1 MRSRQTYDEDD
12 MFADSRMSFGDHI
25 EELRKHLWRA
35 IYGVLFFCVIG
46 FVLDQVGDAVGMDY
60 LGIGRP
66 LMKIIQAPVEQAI
79 VEFDEKNYQRIKK
92 DAENNPE
99 TKAALDPKPITL
111 LLSRE
116 ARAKLLGVP
125 TEQIVEGIE
134 IETSYKPLELME
146 NQRQADR
153 LLRRK
158 ALTTLS
164 AQEAMMTYF
173 KVTVIAGLVLASPWV
188 FWQIWSFIAKGLYP
202 NEKRYVYWAIGPSTG
217 LFIAGVLVCQF
228 LVMPRAVAGLLWFN
242 DFLGLTPDLRLNE
255 WLSLAI
261 MMPIVFG
268 LSFETPLIMVVLQ
281 KLGIMTPED
290 FKKKRKYAWFG
301 LAVFAMVITP
311 TGDALTMLY
320 LWLPMVALYE
330 SGIWV
335 CKLLPGAVEEELDVD
350 VPRSEDLIE
359 V

>member
-1 MRSRQTYDEDD
+1 MRTYDEDD

-35 IYGVLFFCVIG
+35 IYGVLFFMFIG
-46 FVLDQVGDAVGMDY
+46 FILDQVGDAVRMPY
-60 LGIGRP
+60 LGIGKP
-66 LMKIIQAPVEQAI
+66 LMKIIQAPVQMALN
-79 VEFDEKNYQRIKK
+79 EFYEKRYGKLQD
-92 DAENNPE
+92 DAKVDPSA
-99 TKAALDPKPITL
+99 KQVLDPKPLTVRYT
-111 LLSRE
+111 RE
-116 ARAKLLGVP
+116 QLAILRGTTPENVPEEFADVTGNMNPMQIHEAAR
-125 TEQIVEGIE
+125 GIQE
-134 IETSYKPLELME
+134 WIKPP
-146 NQRQADR
+146 
-153 LLRRK
+153 

-164 AQEAMMTYF
+164 AQETMMVYF

-188 FWQIWSFIAKGLYP
+188 AWQIWSFIAKGLYP
-202 NEKRYVYWAIGPSTG
+202 NEKRYVYWAVGPSVG
-217 LFIAGVLVCQF
+217 LFITGVLVCQF

-242 DFLGLTPDLRLNE
+242 DFLGFTPDLRLNE

-261 MMPIVFG
+261 MMPIAFG
-268 LSFETPLIMVVLQ
+268 LSFETPLVMVVLQ

-290 FKKKRKYAWFG
+290 FKKKRKWAWFG

-311 TGDALTMLY
+311 TGDAQTMLY
-320 LWLPMVALYE
+320 LWLPMVFLYE

-335 CKLLPGAVEEELDVD
+335 CKLLPGHEEEELDVD

>member
-1 MRSRQTYDEDD
+1 MRTHDEDD
-12 MFADSRMSFGDHI
+12 MFSDSRMSFGDHI
-25 EELRKHLWRA
+25 EELRRHLWRA
-35 IYGVLFFCVIG
+35 IYGVLFFMVIG

-60 LGIGRP
+60 LGIGKP
-66 LMKIIQAPVEQAI
+66 LMKIIQTPVENAI
-79 VEFDEKNYQRIKK
+79 VEFDDRRYERVKK
-92 DAENNPE
+92 EAEVNPE

-111 LLSRE
+111 AITGPE
-116 ARAKLLGVP
+116 WAKLLRLP
-125 TEQIVEGIE
+125 PEQLQDTIE
-134 IETSYKPLELME
+134 IKATYRPLEIME
-146 NQRQADR
+146 GQRSAER
-153 LLRRK
+153 MLRRK

-202 NEKRYVYWAIGPSTG
+202 NEKRYVYWAIGPSTF
-217 LFIAGVLVCQF
+217 LFLTGVVVCQF
-228 LVMPRAVAGLLWFN
+228 LVMPRAVASLLWFN
-242 DFLGLTPDLRLNE
+242 EFLGFTPDLRLNE

-261 MMPIVFG
+261 MMPVVFG
-268 LSFETPLIMVVLQ
+268 VSFETPLIMVVLQ

-290 FKKKRKYAWFG
+290 FKKKRKYAFFG

-320 LWLPMVALYE
+320 LWLPMVLLYE

-335 CKLLPGAVEEELDVD
+335 CKLLPSSVD
-350 VPRSEDLIE
+350 DDPEINVPDSEDLIE